1 MKRALIVG
9 VAGQD
14 GYYLTHNLVLKD
26 YSVYGIDRF
35 VSSMPA
41 DQKKIL
47 SGFTQIELFRTS
59 PLVDHIRKI
68 LPDEIYY
75 LAAHHF
81 SSEGEENRAGLM
93 APFLKINVIEPNE
106 VLELLQTE
114 LPLCKFFY
122 AASSQ
127 IFGITDTHPQHEDT
141 PFRPDTPY
149 SISKYTA
156 LLLCRYYR
164 ETHGIYTATG
174 ILYNHESPQRSMSF
188 VTTQIAR
195 AAALAAKG
203 RGGPLFLR
211 NVNAIVDWGAAEDY
225 VEAMW
230 CVLQQPS
237 GGEYIISSGV
247 PRTVMDFA
255 RAAFDVVG
263 LKAEEYIF
271 QQPGVSSFKPVRY
284 IGDNSKIRLQCG
296 WRPHKSFECLV
307 RDMVEAQLLKESS

>member
-1 MKRALIVG
+1 MKKALIVG
-9 VAGQD
+9 AAGQD
-14 GYYLTHNLVLKD
+14 GYYLTKNLVLKD
-26 YSVYGIDRF
+26 YSVYGVDRF
-35 VSSMPA
+35 ASSMFT
-41 DQKKIL
+41 DQKKIF
-47 SGFTQIELFRTS
+47 SGFTQIELSQSS
-59 PLVDHIRKI
+59 PLVDYIRKI

-81 SSEGEENRAGLM
+81 SSEGEENRTGQM
-93 APFLKINVIEPNE
+93 APFLNINVITPNA

-127 IFGITDTHPQHEDT
+127 IFGIPYIHPQNEDT

-149 SISKYTA
+149 AISKATA

-164 ETHGIYTATG
+164 NTHGIFTATG
-174 ILYNHESPQRSMSF
+174 ILYNHESPHRSMSF
-188 VTTQIAR
+188 VTAQIAR

-203 RGGPLFLR
+203 RGAPLFLK
-211 NVNAIVDWGAAEDY
+211 NVNAVVDWGAAEDY

-230 CVLQQPS
+230 CVLQQPC
-237 GGEYIISSGV
+237 GGEFIISSGV
-247 PRTVMDFA
+247 YRTVMDFA

-271 QQPGVSSFKPVRY
+271 QHPGVLSSKLVTY
-284 IGDNSKIRLQCG
+284 VGDNNKIRIQCG
-296 WRPHKSFECLV
+296 WHPKKKFENLV
-307 RDMVEAQLLKESS
+307 KEMVEAHLLKEYP

>member
-14 GYYLTHNLVLKD
+14 GYYLTKNLVLKN
-26 YSVYGIDRF
+26 YSVYGVDRF
-35 VSSMPA
+35 VSSKCA
-41 DQKKIL
+41 DQKIIL
-47 SGFTQIELFRTS
+47 SGFAQIELSQTS
-59 PLVDHIRKI
+59 SLVDYIRKI

-93 APFLKINVIEPNE
+93 TPFLKINVMTPNA

-114 LPLCKFFY
+114 MPLCKFFY

-127 IFGITDTHPQHEDT
+127 IFGLTDTHPQNEDT
-141 PFRPDTPY
+141 PFHPDTPY
-149 SISKYTA
+149 AISKATA

-174 ILYNHESPQRSMSF
+174 ILYNHESPHRSQSF
-188 VTTQIAR
+188 VTAQIAR

-203 RGGPLFLR
+203 RGVPLFLK
-211 NVNAIVDWGAAEDY
+211 NLNAVVDWGAAEDY

-237 GGEYIISSGV
+237 GGEFIISSGV
-247 PRTVMDFA
+247 RRTVMDFA

-271 QQPGVSSFKPVRY
+271 QRSGVSSSKLVTY
-284 IGDNSKIRLQCG
+284 VGDNSKIRLQCG
-296 WRPHKSFECLV
+296 WHPQKTFENLV
-307 RDMVEAQLLKESS
+307 KEMVEAHLLKE

>member
-14 GYYLTHNLVLKD
+14 GYYLTQNLVLKD
-26 YSVYGIDRF
+26 YSVYGVDRF
-35 VSSMPA
+35 VSSLCA
-41 DQKKIL
+41 DQKKLL
-47 SGFTQIELFRTS
+47 SGFTQIELSQTS
-59 PLVDHIRKI
+59 PLVDYIRKI

-93 APFLKINVIEPNE
+93 TPFLEINVMAPNA

-114 LPLCKFFY
+114 LQLCKFFY

-127 IFGITDTHPQHEDT
+127 IFGMTDAHPQNEDT

-149 SISKYTA
+149 AISKATA

-164 ETHGIYTATG
+164 KTHGIYTVTG
-174 ILYNHESPQRSMSF
+174 ILYNHESPHRPLSF
-188 VTTQIAR
+188 VTAQIAR

-203 RGGPLFLR
+203 RGVPLFLR
-211 NVNAIVDWGAAEDY
+211 NVNAVVDWGAAEDY

-237 GGEYIISSGV
+237 GGEYVISSGV

-255 RAAFDVVG
+255 RAAFAVVG

-271 QQPGVSSFKPVRY
+271 QQPGVSSFKSVTY
-284 IGDNSKIRLQCG
+284 IGDNNKIRLQCG
-296 WRPHKSFECLV
+296 WRPHKSFESLV
-307 RDMVEAQLLKESS
+307 RDMVESELLKESS